1 MLKPDIC
8 RGFSICQYSP
18 FPLIWILMAIFI
30 VLVFFDFKKIW
41 KNSMH
46 RLIYPNEK
54 SKSDDK

>member
-1 MLKPDIC
+1 
-8 RGFSICQYSP
+8 
-18 FPLIWILMAIFI
+18 MAIFI